1 MPKQDFE
8 GETRD
13 SHSFQSDSIPW
24 GFEVSLSTLTSK
36 MDAETYNQSQGMS
49 NKNARSNQS
58 PPLIDFLG
66 ICKS

>member
-36 MDAETYNQSQGMS
+36 MDAETYNQSQ
-49 NKNARSNQS
+49 SNQS